1 MAGEIAVELDSKLEG
16 FFRKALGGNF
26 HDARTIGIE
35 PNFNDDF
42 AVEFLRLVP
51 GLEQEGRTERTSL
64 SIVMPAG
71 ACWS

>member
-1 MAGEIAVELDSKLEG
+1 
-16 FFRKALGGNF
+16 
-26 HDARTIGIE
+26 
-35 PNFNDDF
+35 
-42 AVEFLRLVP
+42 VP